1 MTAGPGPATLRLSV
15 ALVATALVA
24 LLEFWG
30 GAASRSLA
38 LTGDAVHVCMD
49 VVALA
54 LALIAGVGAARPAD
68 TRRTFGYGRIE
79 VLGALVN
86 GTLLLVATIAIVYF
100 AARRF
105 AAPVEPQAGL
115 MAAVAAVGLAV
126 NAGVGLSLRS
136 AGKSDLNVRAVLFHV
151 MGDALGAFA
160 VIFGG
165 IAIALTH
172 FAWID
177 PLLSLFVAAIIVVGV
192 ARLLRDATEVLLES
206 VPGGVD
212 SADLVKRFKAIAGSL
227 AFTTCT
233 CGRSAVARMRSP
245 HTSCSTIVGSAKR
258 PTCSGESTTAP
269 KKTSASSTSRFNS
282 NARAARS
289 WCDIEGPLGATPP
302 RARHRPLARWSVIPP
317 RSPKAGM
324 TPGPGRYRWIPCRVY
339 VALRGASHSP
349 LSH

>member
-1 MTAGPGPATLRLSV
+1 MAATGPATRRLSV

-24 LLEFWG
+24 VLEFWG

-54 LALIAGVGAARPAD
+54 LALIAAIGAVRPAD

-100 AARRF
+100 AVRRF
-105 AAPVEPQAGL
+105 GAPVEPQAGL
-115 MAAVAAVGLAV
+115 MAMVAAVGLAV

-136 AGKSDLNVRAVLFHV
+136 VGKSDLNVRAALFHV

-172 FAWID
+172 SAWID

-192 ARLLRDATEVLLES
+192 VRLLRDATEVLLES
-206 VPGGVD
+206 VPGDVD
-212 SADLVKRFKAIAGSL
+212 CAELVNRLEHIAGVTGIHDLHVWSIGSGSHAL
-227 AFTTCT
+227 SAHVLLDDRRLSEATEVLRQIDDYAKEDFGIDHVTIQFECETC
-233 CGRSAVARMRSP
+233 P
-245 HTSCSTIVGSAKR
+245 IVV
-258 PTCSGESTTAP
+258 
-269 KKTSASSTSRFNS
+269 
-282 NARAARS
+282 
-289 WCDIEGPLGATPP
+289 
-302 RARHRPLARWSVIPP
+302 RH
-317 RSPKAGM
+317 
-324 TPGPGRYRWIPCRVY
+324 
-339 VALRGASHSP
+339 
-349 LSH
+349 